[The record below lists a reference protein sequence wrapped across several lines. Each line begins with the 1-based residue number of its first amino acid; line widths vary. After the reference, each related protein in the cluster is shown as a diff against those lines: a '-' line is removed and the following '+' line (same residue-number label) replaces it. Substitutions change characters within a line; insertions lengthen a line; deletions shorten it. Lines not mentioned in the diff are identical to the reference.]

1 MSKYKEIFKLKK
13 MLEAE
18 GIPFEFANI
27 FEVMGKGDSR
37 SLDEMKRV
45 CPGLEHYQICYPSR
59 EYRWISVVQGL
70 GTYGADADRL
80 EIMGGM
86 KPYDLY
92 KCEGELK
99 VEGYLT
105 AREVFRKI
113 KSHYKGEMY
122 R

>member
-1 MSKYKEIFKLKK
+1 
-13 MLEAE
+13 MLEVE
-18 GIPFEFANI
+18 GIPFEF
-27 FEVMGKGDSR
+27 
-37 SLDEMKRV
+37 LDKFKVLIPEDRLEDMRAV
-45 CPGLEHYQICYPSR
+45 CPGFEHYQICYPSNHD
-59 EYRWISVVQGL
+59 RWISVVQGL

-92 KCEGELK
+92 KCGGELK

-105 AREVFRKI
+105 AREVFKKI